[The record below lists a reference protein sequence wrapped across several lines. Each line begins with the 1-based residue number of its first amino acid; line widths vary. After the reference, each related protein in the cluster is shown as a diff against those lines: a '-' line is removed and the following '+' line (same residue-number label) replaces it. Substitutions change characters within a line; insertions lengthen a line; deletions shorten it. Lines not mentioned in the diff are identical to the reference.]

1 VSIFLKESKG
11 RRISV
16 IIPTYNRAQ
25 MVTRAI
31 DSALRAVSPRDEII
45 VIDDGSTDRTEFV
58 LEKFAGKIR
67 YIKTVNRGAGPARN
81 LGVQLARHDW
91 IAFLDSDDEW
101 MDDHLRL
108 HRAFLEKA
116 DVLFS
121 FSNFDVHYDDWP
133 ERERARMRLVTWT
146 RDYRSW
152 DEILGKGIPYSR
164 YAHLPSGRPEFT
176 VHTGNLYHLMLRSS
190 YVPAWTSVVRR
201 DVAGSRLHFPE
212 DLPTFEDYDCYI
224 RLSKLGTA
232 AYLDCATAINHG
244 HKGPRLQAI
253 DRVKKARARIA
264 ILERNWG
271 KDKEY
276 LLGHREA
283 YASVLNEMKQYEI
296 KHLVFQG
303 ATKTARAHIK
313 EVTGVPFSIRLLSR
327 FPGGLAKLISSRY
340 LAVKAALKRIRPGSF
355 MNLGRWSQRRQR
367 LGGGKSRP
375 AEHLRGVRF

>member
-1 VSIFLKESKG
+1 VSGFTQDGKG

-25 MVTRAI
+25 MVIRAVE
-31 DSALRAVSPRDEII
+31 SALRAISPGDEII
-45 VIDDGSTDRTEFV
+45 VIDDGSTDQTEFV
-58 LEKFAGKIR
+58 LEKYAGKIR

-101 MDDHLRL
+101 MNDHLHL
-108 HRAFLEKA
+108 HRAFLAKA

-133 ERERARMRLVTWT
+133 EREPARMRLVTWT

-152 DEILGKGIPYSR
+152 DEILGKGIPYQR
-164 YAHLPSGRPEFT
+164 YAPLLSGRQEFA
-176 VHTGNLYHLMLRSS
+176 VYIGNLYHLMLRSS

-201 DVAGSRLHFPE
+201 DVAGSRLQFPE
-212 DLPTFEDYDCYI
+212 YLPTFEDYECYI

-244 HKGPRLQAI
+244 HKGDRLQSI
-253 DRVKKARARIA
+253 DRVKKARARIT
-264 ILERNWG
+264 ILERNYG
-271 KDKEY
+271 RDEVY
-276 LLGHREA
+276 LNGHREA
-283 YASVLNEMKQYEI
+283 YQSILDEMKRYEV

-303 ATKTARAHIK
+303 ATKTARACIR
-313 EVTGVPFSIRLLSR
+313 EVRGVPFSIKLLSW
-327 FPGGLAKLISSRY
+327 FPGAFARLFASRY
-340 LAVKAALKRIRPGSF
+340 LAVKAALKPKRPGSRTNPAGF
-355 MNLGRWSQRRQR
+355 TRKAPGREAV
-367 LGGGKSRP
+367 GSRTT
-375 AEHLRGVRF
+375 AHIGRIRS